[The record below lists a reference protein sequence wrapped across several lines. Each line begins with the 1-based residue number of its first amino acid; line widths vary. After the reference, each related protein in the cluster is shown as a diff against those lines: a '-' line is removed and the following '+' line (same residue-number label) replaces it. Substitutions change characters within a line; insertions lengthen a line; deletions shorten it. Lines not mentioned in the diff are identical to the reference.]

1 MAVTI
6 DERPSYFGDRMVVT
20 GTYAAADTTIDLG
33 SILASIDMIT
43 LTPTAVPVGIL
54 ASPGPP
60 PVTINAGDVV
70 QVDGT
75 TVTIHNGDDGQTG
88 ASTTG
93 TFLAIGRRS

>member
-43 LTPTAVPVGIL
+43 LTPTAVPV
-54 ASPGPP
+54 AVTVTTTPP
-60 PVTINAGDVV
+60 ANLNIADVV
-70 QVDGT
+70 QVNGT
-75 TVTIHNGDDGQTG
+75 TVTIHNGDDGQAG

>member
-20 GTYAAADTTIDLG
+20 GTYAASDTTIDLG

-43 LTPTAVPVGIL
+43 LTPTAAPAAVAITTTPPANLNL
-54 ASPGPP
+54 A
-60 PVTINAGDVV
+60 DVV
-70 QVDGT
+70 QVNGT
-75 TVTIHNGDDGQTG
+75 TVTIHNGDDGVAG
-88 ASTTG
+88 ASTAG